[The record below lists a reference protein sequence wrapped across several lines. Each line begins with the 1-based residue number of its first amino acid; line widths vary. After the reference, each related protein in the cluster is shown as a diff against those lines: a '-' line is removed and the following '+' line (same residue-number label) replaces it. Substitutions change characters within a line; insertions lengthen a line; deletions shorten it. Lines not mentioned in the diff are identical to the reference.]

1 MIYRDLIMTVNNT
14 TATLNEPLQIYQHDR
29 GITLRI
35 KVVRY
40 KYNLQGKLTEENVA
54 EESAIKSARA
64 VIQKPNDG
72 DRFECPRQ
80 EVEDN
85 YVIIPITLDWTD
97 DLIEIGK
104 YRLQI
109 QLYGADYI
117 TERVTL
123 PPVEFTVAPVIF
135 VPEEG
140 VALPAYAESAY
151 LDNDYLSDII
161 GDEDDGVLPNGIYDR
176 TYWKAGDVL
185 TAEEL
190 NKSEKAIEYLV
201 RTQKAKAVYLPE
213 VSDDGVISWTNNLDY
228 DNPEPVNIMGPQ
240 GPQGEQGIQGEKGD
254 RGDDGT
260 SIKILGT
267 EPTKETLD
275 ARHLATAQLGDSYVV
290 TEDGDVYVFSGEEFV
305 NVGPM
310 QGPKGDKGDKGD
322 KLRYNDLTAAEKADL
337 QKGFV
342 ASESLVRIEI
352 VTQYPANPEDN
363 VLYIRVEE

>member
-1 MIYRDLIMTVNNT
+1 MTVNNT

-29 GITLRI
+29 GIILRI
-35 KVVRY
+35 QVQRY
-40 KYNLQGKLTEENVA
+40 KYTFNKLQEENMVT
-54 EESAIKSARA
+54 ESGILSARA
-64 VIQKPNDG
+64 IVLKPDG
-72 DRFECPRQ
+72 KRVFECPRQ
-80 EVEDN
+80 EVEDD
-85 YVIIPITLDWTD
+85 YVIVNITLDWTD
-97 DLIEIGK
+97 ELTEIGK
-104 YRLQI
+104 YKLQI
-109 QLYGADYI
+109 QLYGAI
-117 TERVTL
+117 PEKERVTL
-123 PPVEFTVAPVIF
+123 PPVEFTVAPMIGY

-140 VALPAYAESAY
+140 VAVPAYAEAAFLDYNY
-151 LDNDYLSDII
+151 LVEDI
-161 GDEDDGVLPNGIYDR
+161 DEVVDDGDLPYGIYDK
-176 TYWKAGDVL
+176 TTWEPGDIL

-201 RTQKAKAVYLPE
+201 RTQKAKAIYYPS
-213 VSDDGVISWTNNLDY
+213 VSEDGMLSWTNDLEY
-228 DNPEPVNIMGPQ
+228 DNPEPMNVMGPQ
-240 GPQGEQGIQGEKGD
+240 GPVGPQGEQGPQGEA
-254 RGDDGT
+254 GT

-290 TEDGDVYVFSGEEFV
+290 TEDGNVYVFSGEEFV

-322 KLRYNDLTAAEKADL
+322 KLRYNDLTTADKADL